1 MKVFRKRDDRGGST
15 AFRRT
20 SQHAARI
27 DAVLSGNGRSGARTG
42 ELFEGRWENVGT
54 VAQLEA
60 LDRVL
65 RSK

>member
-1 MKVFRKRDDRGGST
+1 LTPYYEETV
-15 AFRRT
+15 
-20 SQHAARI
+20 AA
-27 DAVLSGNGRSGARTG
+27 GRATG